1 MKSFKCES
9 NILTCIR
16 HDMAL
21 YSVFYSEACFCL
33 SQKILRGI
41 VITLRPSSSASSF
54 NLHFLIFNTAGP
66 MEVNGTYRSIIII
79 V

>member
-9 NILTCIR
+9 NIFLIILTCTR

-33 SQKILRGI
+33 SQNKTRSK
-41 VITLRPSSSASSF
+41 TD
-54 NLHFLIFNTAGP
+54 
-66 MEVNGTYRSIIII
+66 NGRKNAFRLK
-79 V
+79 